1 MTQVCVGDRSAMQE
15 NKATPRGWDAG
26 WWGRQGQAEFY
37 TESKWGGVG
46 GGGEGSL

>member
-1 MTQVCVGDRSAMQE
+1 MLVTISAMQE

-37 TESKWGGVG
+37 RESNLGGVG
-46 GGGEGSL
+46 GGGEGNL

>member
-1 MTQVCVGDRSAMQE
+1 MTQVLVTGSATQE
-15 NKATPRGWDAG
+15 NKATPRGWDAS

-46 GGGEGSL
+46 GGREGSL